1 MITHIKGKLVEKTP
15 TYVVIDCNGVGY
27 LIHISVNTFSKLGD
41 DEAVMLY
48 THFAVREDAQVLYGF
63 ADQEERRLFRHLISV
78 SGVGPATARMVL
90 SSMSPEELVQSVVS
104 ANVMAI
110 QKVKGIGAKSAQRI
124 IIDLRDK
131 LAKEGVISSGS
142 PDSFSLDNKTL
153 EDALSALLMLG
164 FAKNA
169 VEKAIGQVVKT
180 EGSELSVEDLV
191 KASLKIL

>member
-15 TYVVIDCNGVGY
+15 TYAVIDCNGVGY

-41 DEAVMLY
+41 DETVMLY

-90 SSMSPEELVQSVVS
+90 SSMSPEELVQYVVS

-131 LAKEGVISSGS
+131 LAKEGIISSGS

>member
-1 MITHIKGKLVEKTP
+1 
-15 TYVVIDCNGVGY
+15 
-27 LIHISVNTFSKLGD
+27 
-41 DEAVMLY
+41 MLY

-78 SGVGPATARMVL
+78 SGVGPSTARMVL
-90 SSMSPEELVQSVVS
+90 SSMSPEELIQSVVS
-104 ANVMAI
+104 GNVMAI

-131 LAKEGVISSGS
+131 LAKEGTLSSNS

-153 EDALSALLMLG
+153 EDTLSALLMLG

-169 VEKAIGQVVKT
+169 VEKAIGQVVKA

-191 KASLKIL
+191 KAALKII

>member
-1 MITHIKGKLVEKTP
+1 MITHIKGRLVEKTP
-15 TYVVIDCNGVGY
+15 TYAVVDCNGVGY
-27 LIHISVNTFSKLGD
+27 FINITVNTFSKLGD
-41 DEAVMLY
+41 EEAVMLY

-78 SGVGPATARMVL
+78 SGVGPSTARMVL
-90 SSMSPEELVQSVVS
+90 SSMSPEELIQSVVS
-104 ANVMAI
+104 GNVMAI

-131 LAKEGVISSGS
+131 LAKEGTLSSNS

-153 EDALSALLMLG
+153 EDTLSALLMLG

-169 VEKAIGQVVKT
+169 VEKAIGQVVKA

-191 KASLKIL
+191 KAALKII